1 MGWFFIKKDV
11 IIFDLQLYRGCIK
24 MSVDLQVF
32 WLWCGNAVYHSILL
46 FWMTV
51 VALEQGKSEPV
62 LPDIF
67 VFLYMFSVM

>member
-1 MGWFFIKKDV
+1 
-11 IIFDLQLYRGCIK
+11 

-32 WLWCGNAVYHSILL
+32 WLWCGNAVYNSILL
-46 FWMTV
+46 FWMTA

-67 VFLYMFSVM
+67 VFLYMFSVVQLPN